1 MLQESVGPRRAPRP
15 PPEAFHL
22 RTPSR
27 RDRSVHAALGVRR
40 GVTLVELLVVLVLMA
55 ISAALVVPAL
65 RPRSGDALRDGDGQP
80 MSPVDAVL
88 TEARRL
94 AIKRGEPMHLRVT
107 SDGVWA
113 VAPLAG
119 GDAIRDG
126 RLPTALGWVPDVVI
140 DAMGVCA
147 LASGTVAPQFATAW
161 DALQCRWR
169 SGPTVTQS
177 RGPTGMPA

>member
-1 MLQESVGPRRAPRP
+1 MLQKSVGPPRASRP
-15 PPEAFHL
+15 PPEIFHL

-55 ISAALVVPAL
+55 ISAALVVPSL
-65 RPRSGDALRDGDGQP
+65 RPRSGDASLDVDGHP
-80 MSPVDAVL
+80 VSPVDAVL

-94 AIKRGEPMHLRVT
+94 AIKRGEPLHLRVA

-113 VAPLAG
+113 IAPLAG
-119 GDAIRDG
+119 GTAIRDG
-126 RLPTALGWVPDVVI
+126 RLPNALDWLPDVLI

-169 SGPTVTQS
+169 SGPTGPRS
-177 RGPTGMPA
+177 RGPTGIPA